1 MGLPGL
7 LRLAA
12 LAAIG
17 LLALLGSGCISS
29 RPRVVDETR
38 VEEWGQCDR
47 RHPVSFTV
55 LCLQMRRPL

>member
-17 LLALLGSGCISS
+17 LVVVLSGCASP
-29 RPRVVDETR
+29 RPRVADETK
-38 VEEWGQCDR
+38 VEEWGRCHRGQ
-47 RHPVSFTV
+47 PSNFTV

>member
-17 LLALLGSGCISS
+17 LAMLLGSGCASA
-29 RPRVVDETR
+29 RPRVADETK
-38 VEEWGQCDR
+38 VEEWGRCDR
-47 RHPVSFTV
+47 RQPVNFTV